1 MSRWTLLTR
10 AALLL
15 ALSLPMSETSNACAL
30 LASRCAPAPLR
41 PSAHRVHSL
50 KRTQD
55 LSGLRQEGKASVYG
69 AKFIGR
75 IMADGERMRA
85 HSDNA
90 ASLTLP
96 LGTLA
101 RVTNIHTGQ
110 SAVVTIEDRGPY
122 VRGRIVDVSPF
133 VAQLIGLD
141 RKHGVVKVTVDPI
154 ALPLPDGRVMS
165 GVAAAPLPS
174 AFKRGSF

>member
-1 MSRWTLLTR
+1 MSGN
-10 AALLL
+10 
-15 ALSLPMSETSNACAL
+15 SNACEL
-30 LASRCAPAPLR
+30 LATPRAQAPLT
-41 PSAHRVHSL
+41 PSGRRLHHV
-50 KRTQD
+50 KRTPD

-122 VRGRIVDVSPF
+122 VRGRIVDVSPY

-141 RKHGVVKVTVDPI
+141 RKHGVIKVTVDPI
-154 ALPLPDGRVMS
+154 ALPLPDGRVMA
-165 GVAAAPLPS
+165 GVAAAHLP
-174 AFKRGSF
+174 